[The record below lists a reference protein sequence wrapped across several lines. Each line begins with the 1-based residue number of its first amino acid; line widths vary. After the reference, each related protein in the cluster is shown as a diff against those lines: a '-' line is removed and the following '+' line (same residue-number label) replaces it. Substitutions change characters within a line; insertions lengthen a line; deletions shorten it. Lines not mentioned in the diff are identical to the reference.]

1 MKKYISL
8 LSIASAFLMQS
19 CERSDSDVK
28 ITQQR
33 NQNMKTLSH
42 KKTVKIEE
50 TNATATSETD
60 TKDDEPNRDKQHWR
74 IIKDTIL

>member
-42 KKTVKIEE
+42 KKTVKTEE
-50 TNATATSETD
+50 TSTTSTSETD
-60 TKDDEPNRDKQHWR
+60 TEDEPKRDKQHWR

>member
-28 ITQQR
+28 
-33 NQNMKTLSH
+33 NYS
-42 KKTVKIEE
+42 
-50 TNATATSETD
+50 TNESKHENF
-60 TKDDEPNRDKQHWR
+60 EP
-74 IIKDTIL
+74 

>member
-1 MKKYISL
+1 
-8 LSIASAFLMQS
+8 
-19 CERSDSDVK
+19 
-28 ITQQR
+28 
-33 NQNMKTLSH
+33 MKTLSH

-60 TKDDEPNRDKQHWR
+60 TKDDEPKRDKQHWR